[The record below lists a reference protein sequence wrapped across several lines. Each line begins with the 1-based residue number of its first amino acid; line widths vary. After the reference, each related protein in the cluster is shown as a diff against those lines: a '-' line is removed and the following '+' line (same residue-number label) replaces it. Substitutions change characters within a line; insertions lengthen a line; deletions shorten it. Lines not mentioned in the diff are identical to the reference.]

1 MSYTQE
7 QDLDDNF
14 FERADAHIKLA
25 NEHMNQQGNSEMVN
39 SSFLYAAAR
48 FNAWISAAGLKNAE
62 EMKAKRA
69 DLIRYFVEQYTSMLE
84 ENLDNYI
91 DNYNLY
97 LGISEEEK

>member
-7 QDLDDNF
+7 QDLDDKF

-25 NEHMNQQGNSEMVN
+25 NEHMNQQGNAEMVN
-39 SSFLYAAAR
+39 TSFLYAAAR
-48 FNAWISAAGLKNAE
+48 FNAWISAAGLKNSE

-69 DLIRYFVEQYTSMLE
+69 DLMRYFVEQYTSMLE

-91 DNYNLY
+91 ENYDLY
-97 LGISEEEK
+97 LGTNKEEK

>member
-7 QDLDDNF
+7 QDLDDKF

-25 NEHMNQQGNSEMVN
+25 NKHMNQQGNAEMVN
-39 SSFLYAAAR
+39 TSFLYAAAR

-69 DLIRYFVEQYTSMLE
+69 DLMRYFVEQYTSMLE

-91 DNYNLY
+91 ENYDLY
-97 LGISEEEK
+97 LGTNKEEK

>member
-7 QDLDDNF
+7 QDLDEKF

-25 NEHMNQQGNSEMVN
+25 NEYMNQQENAEMVN
-39 SSFLYAAAR
+39 NSFLYAAAR
-48 FNAWISAAGLKNAE
+48 FNAWISAAGLKDAE
-62 EMKAKRA
+62 AMKAKRA

-91 DNYNLY
+91 DNYDLY
-97 LGISEEEK
+97 LGISKEEK